1 MFLTNSRYGIRDS
14 FRSMMRHK
22 LMSFLTILTIAI
34 TLTILSL
41 SSLVAINSY
50 NASRSVEDQL
60 RIVAFLNQDV
70 DESQSESLRKKLAS
84 TDHVSNVEFISKDKA
99 LESLSGDFSKS
110 NIDLQSTLEGDN
122 PLPNTLCVTV
132 DDATNIE
139 AIASAIGA
147 EPQVESVRYGQ
158 DVVHNV
164 INLNRSAM
172 IIGVIII
179 LTMVVATLFLINI
192 TIQLTVANR
201 SEEIEIMRLV
211 GAKNAFIR
219 FPFFLEGMIL
229 GLFGALASG
238 AVVWWS
244 YEKLYNYLI
253 SNLPFLPLINN
264 DYMLQILIGSNV
276 ALGIVLGALGSVFA
290 VRKHLKI

>member
-14 FRSMMRHK
+14 FRSMTRHK

-41 SSLVAINSY
+41 SSLVAVNSY
-50 NASRSVEDQL
+50 NASKSVEDQL

-70 DESQSESLRKKLAS
+70 DETQSQTLRDKLLA
-84 TDHVSNVEFISKDKA
+84 TEHVTNVEFISKEEA
-99 LESLSGDFSKS
+99 LQSLSGDFSQS

-122 PLPNTLCVTV
+122 PLPNTLRVTV
-132 DDATNIE
+132 DNAENIE
-139 AIASAIGA
+139 SIAKAIQG

-164 INLNRSAM
+164 ISLNRSAT
-172 IIGVIII
+172 IIGGIVIVI
-179 LTMVVATLFLINI
+179 MVIATLFLINI

-211 GAKNAFIR
+211 GAKNSFIR
-219 FPFFLEGMIL
+219 FPFFLEGLVL
-229 GLFGALASG
+229 GFLGALASG
-238 AVVWWS
+238 AFVWWS
-244 YEKLYNYLI
+244 YEKLYSYLLA
-253 SNLPFLPLINN
+253 NLPFLPLFNN
-264 DYMLQILIGSNV
+264 DYMLQILLGSNV
-276 ALGIVLGALGSVFA
+276 ALGIILGALGSVFA